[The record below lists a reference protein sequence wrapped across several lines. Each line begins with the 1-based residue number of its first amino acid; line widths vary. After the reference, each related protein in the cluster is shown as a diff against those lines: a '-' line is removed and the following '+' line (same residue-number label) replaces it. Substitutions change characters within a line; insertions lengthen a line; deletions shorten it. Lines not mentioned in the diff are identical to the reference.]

1 MLSYFSN
8 GSKLQ
13 TIHQNAVPV
22 VAEDFGRNVKF
33 KKLTQAQYD
42 ALGAGRPNNV
52 IYYITD

>member
-22 VAEDFGRNVKF
+22 VAEDFGRNVKI
-33 KKLTQAQYD
+33 KNLTQSQYD